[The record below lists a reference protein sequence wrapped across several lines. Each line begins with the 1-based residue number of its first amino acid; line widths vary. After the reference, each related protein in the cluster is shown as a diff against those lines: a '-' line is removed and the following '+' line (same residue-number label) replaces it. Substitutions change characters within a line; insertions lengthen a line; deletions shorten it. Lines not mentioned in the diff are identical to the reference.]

1 MTSFFLFQCFSDKPD
16 RRFNSRGLN
25 LLLNVKNKR
34 SINCV
39 DSSLPIYQASTF
51 HNLLGLERQDNIPF
65 PSCFLPPCQNESSCE
80 TMHLKMCIPYKL
92 IKLIFIWSVC
102 TKTRFKSGAQDKL
115 ETAYWSHSNTDRL
128 KHHTPFRVLKI
139 LWRYLQT
146 VSWDRSEAWQFSVR

>member
-65 PSCFLPPCQNESSCE
+65 PSCFLQSVSKRVFKVHFHANQTHFHMKAFAPGLV
-80 TMHLKMCIPYKL
+80 LKQRYKITQSWRISFNQL
-92 IKLIFIWSVC
+92 DICKE
-102 TKTRFKSGAQDKL
+102 TKT
-115 ETAYWSHSNTDRL
+115 
-128 KHHTPFRVLKI
+128 KI
-139 LWRYLQT
+139 EG
-146 VSWDRSEAWQFSVR
+146 S